1 MKAREDKREEARI
14 VVAFDATPLEALALD
29 AAAALASALDAELAG
44 IYVEDTNLARI
55 AAFPF
60 VREYGAA
67 SAAPRSIAARDMEHA
82 LRYQA
87 ARHREELAA
96 LAAALRLRWSFQVVR
111 GRSLAAVIE
120 QTREPD
126 VVVIGKAG
134 RGVAARSLTLAE
146 FGRSLGRRTGGGAER
161 FRQLGLHSVAALFD
175 GTPKGW
181 RALAAAHAVAAI
193 AGARLALLVLAS
205 DGREFERLRESVRVW
220 LDQHQVR
227 ARFVWLRSSEVE
239 DIVALVQDAAALF
252 WHEPAFESERLEAL
266 IAALPCPLVLIY

>member
-1 MKAREDKREEARI
+1 M
-14 VVAFDATPLEALALD
+14 V
-29 AAAALASALDAELAG
+29 
-44 IYVEDTNLARI
+44 
-55 AAFPF
+55 
-60 VREYGAA
+60 
-67 SAAPRSIAARDMEHA
+67 
-82 LRYQA
+82 
-87 ARHREELAA
+87 
-96 LAAALRLRWSFQVVR
+96 
-111 GRSLAAVIE
+111 
-120 QTREPD
+120 
-126 VVVIGKAG
+126 
-134 RGVAARSLTLAE
+134 
-146 FGRSLGRRTGGGAER
+146 GGGAER